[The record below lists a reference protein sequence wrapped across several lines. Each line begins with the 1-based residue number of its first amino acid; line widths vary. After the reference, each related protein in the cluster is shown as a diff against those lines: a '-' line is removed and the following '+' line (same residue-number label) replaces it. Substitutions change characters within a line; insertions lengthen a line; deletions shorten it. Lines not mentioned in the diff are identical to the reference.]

1 SPLPAWLSFNDKTQ
15 TFSGTPSFNDSDMLN
30 VKVTASDGKLVTT
43 QVFVLDVKNVNQTPV
58 AVLNAP
64 LLVTDEDVD
73 VNIDLLARVTDPDND
88 VVMLQSLGANNGGL
102 TLNADQTVTYTPFAN
117 FNGIDTITYTVKD
130 ELGATFTRTEQ
141 ITINAVNDAP
151 QLLSTPAI
159 LNDGTED
166 TAYTINTTD
175 LLQGFVDVDGD
186 SLSVANLYV
195 TEGQIV
201 SNQDG
206 TFTFNPSPNFFG
218 TVSLGY
224 QVSDGNGGL
233 VDISNTLTLASVND
247 APVAPSAPI
256 SITNGIEDVA
266 YTMTTTQLLAGFSD
280 VDGDVLSVVGLTSD
294 SGFLQDNADG
304 TYTLTPNANFN
315 GNITLNYQVSD
326 GKGGV
331 VDASNS
337 FVVDAVNDAPELLST
352 PAILN
357 NGTEDTAYTIQ
368 ASDLLQGFSD
378 VDGDTLSVINLSS
391 SSGFLQ
397 DNQDGTYTLT
407 PNTNFNGLIQLDY
420 QVDDGNGGVVDA
432 SNSVF
437 IQAVNDAPVAPSS
450 PISLASGT
458 EDTAYTIH
466 ASDLLQGFSDID
478 SPSLSVVNL
487 TSSSGFLQ
495 DNQDGTYTFSPN
507 SNFNGTV
514 QLTTK

>member
-1 SPLPAWLSFNDKTQ
+1 MCLS
-15 TFSGTPSFNDSDMLN
+15 
-30 VKVTASDGKLVTT
+30 VKVTASDGKLATT
-43 QVFVLDVKNVNQTPV
+43 QVFVLEVNNVNQAPIAIIDSPV
-58 AVLNAP
+58 LI
-64 LLVTDEDVD
+64 TDEDTAVD
-73 VNIDLLARVTDPDND
+73 IDLLARVTDPDND
-88 VVMLQSLGANNGGL
+88 VVTVQNVSASNGSVVIN
-102 TLNADQTVTYTPFAN
+102 TDQTVTYTPFAN
-117 FNGIDTITYTVKD
+117 FNGTEQITYTVKD

-331 VDASNS
+331 VDASS
-337 FVVDAVNDAPELLST
+337 
-352 PAILN
+352 
-357 NGTEDTAYTIQ
+357 
-368 ASDLLQGFSD
+368 
-378 VDGDTLSVINLSS
+378 
-391 SSGFLQ
+391 
-397 DNQDGTYTLT
+397 
-407 PNTNFNGLIQLDY
+407 
-420 QVDDGNGGVVDA
+420 
-432 SNSVF
+432 SVF
-437 IQAVNDAPVAPSS
+437 ITRSMICLLPR
-450 PISLASGT
+450 LARL
-458 EDTAYTIH
+458 A
-466 ASDLLQGFSDID
+466 
-478 SPSLSVVNL
+478 
-487 TSSSGFLQ
+487 
-495 DNQDGTYTFSPN
+495 
-507 SNFNGTV
+507 
-514 QLTTK
+514 